1 MPVNDGLLKSYVS
14 SPADTGLIKNMLTT
28 KLINIIKI
36 FTQSFLNYSITS
48 VFTLY
53 RNLNS
58 TCLT

>member
-48 VFTLY
+48 VFTLD